1 MDWRRLVPSSKGLK
15 FAGFSLILTMK
26 IPCLRVSQSL
36 TESQQTL
43 QKLCDE
49 ALFFCFLYFTLI
61 CFDPKSQDLPRPPR
75 NSQLRLRF
83 QLWCS
88 LPSSSSAFSGWGQLN
103 SYSAIPSAIPLSPI
117 LSLFELGIP
126 WNSYTFTKEFHFR
139 MV

>member
-1 MDWRRLVPSSKGLK
+1 MPSSKGLK

-61 CFDPKSQDLPRPPR
+61 CFDPKSQDLPRPTKT
-75 NSQLRLRF
+75 SQELPAPVEVSTLVFSAEQLIGLLRVGAT
-83 QLWCS
+83 Q
-88 LPSSSSAFSGWGQLN
+88 
-103 SYSAIPSAIPLSPI
+103 
-117 LSLFELGIP
+117 
-126 WNSYTFTKEFHFR
+126 
-139 MV
+139 